1 MMRKLIRCPK
11 TKRSRYGLR
20 RKMKISEVSEFSVL
34 PYTKNRK
41 LGNLENISL
50 LSNSDS
56 SYNSRFKNDKN
67 TNWAKN
73 GKVLIRLKR
82 KKKNFW
88 DFQVSDFAL
97 YPRSKTRKCRKFCL
111 PRILTL
117 VVTQDLKTPK
127 TLTEAKT
134 KRFR

>member
-67 TNWAKN
+67 TN
-73 GKVLIRLKR
+73 
-82 KKKNFW
+82 
-88 DFQVSDFAL
+88 
-97 YPRSKTRKCRKFCL
+97 
-111 PRILTL
+111 
-117 VVTQDLKTPK
+117 
-127 TLTEAKT
+127 
-134 KRFR
+134 

>member
-1 MMRKLIRCPK
+1 MRRKLIRCPK

-20 RKMKISEVSEFSVL
+20 RKMKISEVSEFSIL

-82 KKKNFW
+82 KKEKFLRFPSFRFCPIPKIENSEMSEILFTSNLDTGCDSRFKN
-88 DFQVSDFAL
+88 
-97 YPRSKTRKCRKFCL
+97 
-111 PRILTL
+111 
-117 VVTQDLKTPK
+117 
-127 TLTEAKT
+127 T
-134 KRFR
+134 KDINWGKN

>member
-1 MMRKLIRCPK
+1 MRRKLIRCPK

-20 RKMKISEVSEFSVL
+20 RKMKISEVSKFTIL

-117 VVTQDLKTPK
+117 VVTQDLKKPK